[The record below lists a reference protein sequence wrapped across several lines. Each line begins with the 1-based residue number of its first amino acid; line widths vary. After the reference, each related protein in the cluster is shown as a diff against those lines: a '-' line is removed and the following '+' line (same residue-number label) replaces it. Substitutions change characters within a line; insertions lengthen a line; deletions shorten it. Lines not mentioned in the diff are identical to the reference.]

1 MNPIDTV
8 RGGSPT
14 ARCAPEGGPDLHGD
28 RLARPVAALAP
39 AGVFALVRGLGLL
52 VLATLAAAN
61 DTRLGDALSAWD
73 GQWFLGLAQGG
84 YDGVPAGLA
93 DANGV
98 RAAETPLAFFP
109 GYPVTAATVRFLTA
123 LSPIAAGVVAA
134 ALAGF
139 AAAYGVCRIGE
150 LVPGGSRR
158 VGLIMVALFAASPM
172 GVVLTMAYSE
182 SLFCALA
189 AWSLVG
195 VLSRRWLFAGAMCA
209 LAGLVRPTAAA
220 LVLAVGVA
228 ALVAVLQGRDGWRP
242 WLGAALAPL
251 GLAGYLGWVAVR
263 TGSLT
268 GWFDLQERGWG
279 TRFDGGT
286 ATLEFTASVLVSGQS
301 VLEVATIVVLAGG
314 LWLLVVGAVR
324 AVRGELPWPL
334 VVYGAGVLI
343 MDLGSNGLMNS
354 KARLLVPAFVLL
366 LPVALELARRHPRTT
381 VPVLVAVALGSAWFG
396 GYALTAWPYAI

>member
-1 MNPIDTV
+1 MQ
-8 RGGSPT
+8 
-14 ARCAPEGGPDLHGD
+14 GD
-28 RLARPVAALAP
+28 RFSRVAVALAP
-39 AGVFALVRGLGLL
+39 AAVFALVRGLGLL
-52 VLATLAAAN
+52 VLAVLAAAN
-61 DTRLGDALSAWD
+61 DTRLGDALGAWD
-73 GQWFLGLAQGG
+73 GRWFLGLAQGG

-98 RAAETPLAFFP
+98 RTAETPLAFFP
-109 GYPVTAATVRFLTA
+109 GYPATAATVRFLTA
-123 LSPIAAGVVAA
+123 LPLSAAGVVAA
-134 ALAGF
+134 ALAGMV
-139 AAAYGVCRIGE
+139 AAYGVCRIGE

-158 VGLIMVALFAASPM
+158 TGLVMVALFAASPM

-195 VLSRRWLFAGAMCA
+195 VLSRRWLFAGVMCA
-209 LAGLVRPTAAA
+209 LAGLVRPAAAA

-251 GLAGYLGWVAVR
+251 GLVGYLGWVAAR

-268 GWFDLQERGWG
+268 GWFELQERGWG
-279 TRFDGGT
+279 SRFDGGA
-286 ATLEFTASVLVSGQS
+286 ATLEFAASVLVSGQS
-301 VLEVATIVVLAGG
+301 VLEVATVAVLAGG
-314 LWLLVVGAVR
+314 LWLLVVSAAR
-324 AVRGELPWPL
+324 SVRGQLPWPL

-366 LPVALELARRHPRTT
+366 IPVALELARRHPRTT
-381 VPVLVAVALGSAWFG
+381 VPVLVAVGLGSAWFG